1 MAEIVVWQNQKKQI
15 IRAEAGANLGDV
27 LSDHGYAVAKPCG
40 GRGFCG
46 KCAVEVTGAVSQPND
61 VELKAGVRLACQ
73 TVILGDCQVKLADVS
88 LMQQIETA
96 DAQETVLPLTGSG
109 IGAAVDIGTTTLALQ
124 LYDRAT
130 GKLLST
136 ATAGNPQVTVAA
148 DVMGRIDAARNG
160 RGALLRSQIETALHD
175 LLEKACGE
183 AGLEASMVDSFV
195 IAGNTTML
203 YLLTGRNPDCLAH
216 APFKADTL
224 FDVDYEILGRKAYL
238 PSCMNAFVG
247 ADITC
252 AVLSSQMTEN
262 QGPSLLCDIGTN
274 GEIALWKDGILYV
287 TSTAAGPA
295 FEGAGISCGCG
306 SVRGAIDKVWLEGD
320 SLCVHTIGD
329 APAVGLCGSGLIDT
343 VAAFL
348 IREDVSETGAMSEKE
363 LTIAGN
369 VKLTRKDIRAVQ
381 LAKAAIAAG
390 IQTLLETTNT
400 TEAEITDFYICGG
413 FGTHLNL
420 SSAVTIG
427 LIPDT
432 LAKRAKVL
440 GNGALSGAVKMML
453 DCGCHGQAEE
463 LAASA
468 KQMNLGGNPQF
479 NENYIDQ
486 MLFPERE

>member
-252 AVLSSQMTEN
+252 AVLSSGMTQQEEI
-262 QGPSLLCDIGTN
+262 SLLCDIGTN
-274 GEIALWKDGILYV
+274 GELALWKDDTLYV

-306 SVRGAIDKVWLEGD
+306 SIAGAIDRVWVEGGQ
-320 SLCVHTIGD
+320 LCVHTIGD
-329 APAVGLCGSGLIDT
+329 APARGICGSGLIDAI
-343 VAAFL
+343 AAAL
-348 IREDVSETGAMSEKE
+348 RTELVDETGAMEDDVLPLSNGVA
-363 LTIAGN
+363 LFPGD
-369 VKLTRKDIRAVQ
+369 VRAVQ

-390 IQTLLETTNT
+390 IATLLK
-400 TEAEITDFYICGG
+400 EAGISRSQVARVYIAGG
-413 FGTHLNL
+413 FGSHLNVE
-420 SSAVTIG
+420 SAAAIG
-427 LIPDT
+427 LIPAEFAD
-432 LAKRAKVL
+432 RVKVI
-440 GNGALSGAVKMML
+440 GNASLSGAVQIL
-453 DCGCHGQAEE
+453 LHDVQCREARQI
-463 LAASA
+463 ASCS
-468 KQMNLGGNPQF
+468 KHVSLGGNPYF
-479 NENYIDQ
+479 NEQYMEQ
-486 MLFPERE
+486 MLFEV

>member
-252 AVLSSQMTEN
+252 AVLSSGMTQQEEI
-262 QGPSLLCDIGTN
+262 SLLCDIGTN
-274 GEIALWKDGILYV
+274 GELALWKDDTLYV

-306 SVRGAIDKVWLEGD
+306 SIAGAIDRVWVEGGQ
-320 SLCVHTIGD
+320 LCVHTIGD
-329 APAVGLCGSGLIDT
+329 APARGICGSGLIDAI
-343 VAAFL
+343 AAAL
-348 IREDVSETGAMSEKE
+348 RTELVDETGAMEDDVLPLSNGVA
-363 LTIAGN
+363 LFPGD
-369 VKLTRKDIRAVQ
+369 VRAVQ

-390 IQTLLETTNT
+390 IATLLK
-400 TEAEITDFYICGG
+400 EAGISRSQVARVYIAGG
-413 FGTHLNL
+413 FGSHLNVE
-420 SSAVTIG
+420 SAAAIG
-427 LIPDT
+427 LIPAEFAD
-432 LAKRAKVL
+432 RVKVI
-440 GNGALSGAVKMML
+440 GNASLSGAVQIL
-453 DCGCHGQAEE
+453 LHDVQCREAWQI
-463 LAASA
+463 ASCS
-468 KQMNLGGNPQF
+468 KHVSLGGNPYF
-479 NENYIDQ
+479 NEQYMEQ
-486 MLFPERE
+486 MLFEV